1 MKRLGIKIL
10 GSIVAVI
17 ILLQTNMYVIA
28 VESTS
33 DLKDQQSAINNEKK
47 EAEDDLKEVQAQKS
61 ETVKQVEELSTQISN
76 YETQI
81 EELNGQIS
89 TLNTKIEE
97 SEKKLKKAQEDYTKQ
112 EKLLE
117 DRLVAT
123 YEAGETS
130 YLDFIL
136 SSESITDLI
145 SNYYLVTEL
154 ATNDTELLEKI
165 QKQKQEIEQ
174 AKKELEANKQQLATS
189 KASKQGITT
198 QLQTAKNEKNQQV
211 AQLSEDEQK
220 LQQRIEELRQA
231 NQSID
236 SKIKAAQA
244 AIEAAR
250 KQQLQQQK
258 QQQLQQQN
266 SGGASSGSA
275 SSGTTSSSNANPTG
289 TTGSKG
295 FIYPVPSGYTAIT
308 TGMYY
313 SSGSYHGAIDFGSGG
328 INGQPVY
335 AVADGYVVTS
345 ERLNGSYGNYI
356 LIAHYNGLYTL
367 YAHGQDG
374 SRTVSAGQTVK
385 QGQQIMRV
393 GSTGNSSGPH
403 LHFEVRLSPGL
414 YSNRV
419 NPTAY
424 L

>member
-1 MKRLGIKIL
+1 MRKLGLKIL
-10 GSIVAVI
+10 GSLVAVI

-33 DLKDQQSAINNEKK
+33 DLKNQQSAINDEKK
-47 EAEDDLKEVQAQKS
+47 EAEEDLKEVQAQKS
-61 ETVKQVEELSTQISN
+61 ETVKQVEDLSTQISD

-89 TLNTKIEE
+89 GLNTKIKE
-97 SEKKLKKAQEDYTKQ
+97 SEEKLKKAQEDYTKQ

-145 SNYYLVTEL
+145 SNYYLVTEV

-174 AKKELEANKQQLATS
+174 AKKELEEDKQQLATS

-198 QLQTAKNEKNQQV
+198 QLQTAKKEKNEQV

-236 SKIKAAQA
+236 GKIKAAQA

-250 KQQLQQQK
+250 KQQLQQQQQQKK
-258 QQQLQQQN
+258 QQSN
-266 SGGASSGSA
+266 NAGASSGA
-275 SSGTTSSSNANPTG
+275 TSSGSNSSSNASPTG
-289 TTGSKG
+289 TTGSSG
-295 FIYPVPSGYTAIT
+295 FIYPVPSGYARIT

-356 LIAHYNGLYTL
+356 IIAHYNGLYTL